1 MDQSLFT
8 ARGGEGGGVVEV
20 SFLSLVVRKKLT
32 RSFLARSSYSSQL
45 LEKKK
50 LYTLISHDNLF
61 FFSSKVVVIQCVV
74 QDDNTRAL
82 LIFILGTLFS
92 LFKSS
97 L

>member
-20 SFLSLVVRKKLT
+20 SFFVTCCEKETHSLVPRSFVLFFTTPGKKNCT
-32 RSFLARSSYSSQL
+32 RSLAMIIY
-45 LEKKK
+45 
-50 LYTLISHDNLF
+50 

-82 LIFILGTLFS
+82 LILVLSTLFS

>member
-45 LEKKK
+45 LEKK
-50 LYTLISHDNLF
+50 IVHAHDNLF
-61 FFSSKVVVIQCVV
+61 FFLQ
-74 QDDNTRAL
+74 RL
-82 LIFILGTLFS
+82 WLFS
-92 LFKSS
+92 AWCRMITLGHC
-97 L
+97 

>member
-45 LEKKK
+45 LEKK
-50 LYTLISHDNLF
+50 IVH
-61 FFSSKVVVIQCVV
+61 
-74 QDDNTRAL
+74 AH
-82 LIFILGTLFS
+82 
-92 LFKSS
+92 
-97 L
+97 

>member
-45 LEKKK
+45 LEKKNCTRS
-50 LYTLISHDNLF
+50 LAMIIY

-82 LIFILGTLFS
+82 LILVLSTLFS